1 MLPRRLD
8 CFLDWLPASAAC
20 HSLSMCVPAVP
31 TITLAPGAAS
41 GQATLCSSQSVDHN
55 PVTGRPA
62 PRSSQSAM
70 RLLFVAF
77 LLASLRLLS
86 TPAPSMTLRYTAH
99 QTQPPRTSF
108 TGHHLNSATTLS
120 CPPSPLHP
128 PRVPSQSCLQFHRQK
143 QYSLCLV
150 RLQIHAQLTP
160 AWFQQHPHTSS
171 EHSSRDYIKPP
182 VCPNFCHTNFT
193 TKASKNSTIQ
203 YTVTQQ

>member
-20 HSLSMCVPAVP
+20 HSLSRCVPAVP

-41 GQATLCSSQSVDHN
+41 GQATLFSSQSVDYN

-86 TPAPSMTLRYTAH
+86 TPAPSMTLRYTSS
-99 QTQPPRTSF
+99 QLIR
-108 TGHHLNSATTLS
+108 LNHRV
-120 CPPSPLHP
+120 PPSLDIT
-128 PRVPSQSCLQFHRQK
+128 STLQQH
-143 QYSLCLV
+143 CLV
-150 RLQIHAQLTP
+150 RRRPYIHRGS
-160 AWFQQHPHTSS
+160 HPCAAHTGLV
-171 EHSSRDYIKPP
+171 P
-182 VCPNFCHTNFT
+182 T
-193 TKASKNSTIQ
+193 TSAYVIRALIT
-203 YTVTQQ
+203 